1 MRTPEHVHF
10 TLAHCISTSRQEQ
23 KTWYSA
29 LHIAVSRG
37 LADTVDELI
46 ASGADVNIVGAEDVM
61 PLGLAQN
68 LDESVGEKQRIIDAL
83 AQK

>member
-1 MRTPEHVHF
+1 MN
-10 TLAHCISTSRQEQ
+10 TSHTSSLTSAANASQEP
-23 KTWYSA
+23 KTWYSP

-46 ASGADVNIVGAEDVM
+46 ASAADVNIVGAEDVM
-61 PLGLAQN
+61 PLVLAQN

-83 AQK
+83 TQK